1 MKRAAFVLAALLG
14 AAAPASAQNL
24 IVGQTDSGNC
34 YPFICLSADS
44 RTQWQQLYG
53 ASAFGANPVNI
64 TGLYFFATNS
74 NWAIPNQPWDSG
86 LFTVSLSTTSVS
98 TLGTAGTAFASNIGA
113 NNTQIFQGYLTG
125 DVPVGGVALQLSFA
139 PFYYD
144 PSQGNLLLDVSIQGG
159 NGAYI
164 TYLDAEYGCT
174 SPIERAY
181 GSNGVADWV
190 DCGGSLVTGFDTN
203 PTNVVPEPMTM
214 TLLGT
219 GLAGVAAARRRRKQD
234 VA

>member
-1 MKRAAFVLAALLG
+1 MKRTAFVLAALLG

-24 IVGQTDSGNC
+24 IVGQNDGGNC
-34 YPFICLSADS
+34 YPFVCLSADG

-53 ASAFGANPVNI
+53 ASAFGATPVNI
-64 TGLYFFATNS
+64 TGLYFFATNG
-74 NWAIPNQPWDSG
+74 AAFPNQPWDSG
-86 LFTVSLSTTSVS
+86 LFTVSLSTTSVGA
-98 TLGTAGTAFASNIGA
+98 LGANMAANIGA
-113 NNTQIFQGYLTG
+113 NSTQVFQGYLAG
-125 DVPVGGVALQLSFA
+125 NVPVGGVALQLSFA

-144 PSQGNLLLDVSIQGG
+144 PSQGNLLLDVNIQGG
-159 NGAYI
+159 NG
-164 TYLDAEYGCT
+164 TYATFLDAEYSCT

-181 GSNGVADWV
+181 GSNGVADAV
-190 DCGGSLVTGFDTN
+190 ECGGALVTGFDTT

-234 VA
+234 AA